1 MASTANNPVVTY
13 RQIGFRVF
21 SLVTVNDSDLAP
33 YENDNGSGNFMMRW
47 KVNGA
52 NVSFNNKNKKKNKKK
67 QKKLHSVSTASGALF
82 FVAVKRAQLG
92 INSNKRTRLFF
103 NLSTKSVRFFSNC
116 LNYE

>member
-1 MASTANNPVVTY
+1 MASTAYNPVVTY

-21 SLVTVNDSDLAP
+21 SLVTVNDSDPAP
-33 YENDNGSGNFMMRW
+33 YENDNGSGNFTTRW

-52 NVSFNNKNKKKNKKK
+52 NVSFNNKNKKKTKNNKK
-67 QKKLHSVSTASGALF
+67 SYIVSTASGALF

-103 NLSTKSVRFFSNC
+103 NLSTKSVRF
-116 LNYE
+116 LVTA